1 MPLKALQ
8 KLHPSRRVA
17 FRLVLLSA
25 VSPFAIPASSFAA
38 DPNPLAIRGY
48 DPVAYFTIGKPLPGL
63 PEWNTN
69 GTNGATALREQNIAS
84 CSKPTRYATRRNSPI
99 SARWHS
105 AEGKIVEADPEYWL
119 ISEGKLY
126 IFAVP
131 AGPATFQ
138 QDKDANIDKANQNRK
153 LLETR

>member
-1 MPLKALQ
+1 MLLKALQ

-17 FRLVLLSA
+17 FRLVLLWA

-48 DPVAYFTIGKPLPGL
+48 DPVAYFTIGTPLPGL
-63 PEWNTN
+63 PELEYEWDERRYRFARTEH
-69 GTNGATALREQNIAS
+69 REMFKADPI
-84 CSKPTRYATRRNSPI
+84 RYAPQFANFCAMALSR
-99 SARWHS
+99 
-105 AEGKIVEADPEYWL
+105 GKIVEADPQYWL

-138 QDKDANIDKANQNRK
+138 QDTDVNIEKANQNRK
-153 LLETR
+153 LLEAR